1 MTLGFIGLQRFL
13 LDERFSP
20 VYRFFSLP
28 IPLAKQ
34 HWIYPSSDSSKAVS
48 GALAMRSCSENSVL
62 VMPVALAGRKILGR
76 GGMHIEERLG
86 GVQML
91 DQRLLYATLMQLKNK
106 KYLI

>member
-1 MTLGFIGLQRFL
+1 
-13 LDERFSP
+13 
-20 VYRFFSLP
+20 
-28 IPLAKQ
+28 
-34 HWIYPSSDSSKAVS
+34 
-48 GALAMRSCSENSVL
+48 
-62 VMPVALAGRKILGR
+62 MPVALAGRKILGR